1 MAQWGVKGACGRLL
15 RNLLDSETLS
25 VGRPRRPA
33 KKAALGNL
41 MWY

>member
-1 MAQWGVKGACGRLL
+1 MLAAEELL
-15 RNLLDSETLS
+15 ETLP

-41 MWY
+41 MWYYSPVRHRRD